1 MMKTSAILLSRQ
13 PLRPCRL
20 TPWVR
25 QTLLAVDWV
34 KKNHLCLF
42 TSLGMQTWEFLI
54 YLAQFRKIEQVVLIP
69 ATNEHEFQTLK
80 EFTIDQ
86 FGLDRSLV
94 RFRAIMS
101 KTNSCRNPSLLY
113 DRDHTAVFEADVLIP
128 VSIRAKGHME
138 DLVQK
143 KINEK
148 QGEVITRFQ
157 IEYYKREHPLAYDIE
172 RNKLPPETINIG
184 NRYITHWTRA
194 PNGPWPSENKY
205 AYFSAVAGSD
215 VYPRNAFNTIQN
227 IIKTGK
233 IIASSA
239 HMPRGIPAVSFSGLA
254 PDKIL
259 PLMKWRS
266 RYRRMSFEP
275 YGIGIEKTTARQL
288 GIVPVRYYRKGEYPE
303 NMPFWQLQSRGVKTD
318 WKQEAEYRYPGDF
331 NLSDTDCSKIVCF
344 CHTRD
349 EADVTEKSFG
359 IKTYAFAR

>member
-1 MMKTSAILLSRQ
+1 MKTSAILLSRQ

-25 QTLLAVDWV
+25 QTLFAVDWV
-34 KKNHLCLF
+34 KENHLCLL

-54 YLAQFRKIEQVVLIP
+54 YLAQIRKIEQVVLIP
-69 ATNEHEFQTLK
+69 ATVEYEFETLQQI
-80 EFTIDQ
+80 TIDQ
-86 FGLDRSLV
+86 FNLDQSLV
-94 RFRAIMS
+94 RFRPVMS
-101 KTNSCRNPSLLY
+101 KANDYQNRKLLY
-113 DRDHTAVFEADVLIP
+113 DRDYAAVFEADILIP

-138 DLVQK
+138 DLIQK

-148 QGEVITRFQ
+148 QGEVITHFQ
-157 IEYYKREHPLAYDIE
+157 IEYQKRERPLAYDIE
-172 RNKLPPETINIG
+172 RDQLPSETINIG
-184 NRYITHWTRA
+184 DRYIIHWTRA
-194 PNGPWPSENKY
+194 PNGPWPSEKKH
-205 AYFSAVAGSD
+205 AYFCAVAGSD
-215 VYPRNAFNTIQN
+215 FYPRTAFHTIQN
-227 IIKTGK
+227 IVKTGK

-239 HMPRGIPAVSFSGLA
+239 HMPRGIPVVSFSGLA

-288 GIVPVRYYRKGEYPE
+288 GIVPVQYYRKGEYPE

-331 NLSDTDCSKIVCF
+331 SLSDIDRSKVVCF
-344 CHTRD
+344 CHTRY
-349 EADVTEKSFG
+349 EANVIERSFG